1 MKLNIIKTG
10 VEVDNNEDAFL
21 IDNNV
26 LYECHLTGTVVVPD
40 GVTEIA
46 STAFSG
52 KCGIIKVV
60 LPEGL
65 KIIRAN
71 AFLGCAELKEIVIP
85 ESVEIIEDQAFFGCK
100 MLKKVHLPKNLK
112 NLGIKAF
119 TDSGLE
125 SVDLPKNPDLR
136 ISAYAFSNTKL
147 HQVTIPANLPLKV
160 AMFKECKKLET
171 VIFEGTGIKVP
182 EMCFQLCEN
191 LKNIDIRAIK
201 TVGRGGFLGCKSL
214 DFDVLPK
221 DIRVKDGAFSGCG
234 IKRITVEDLNS
245 IEGSNEV
252 FYGCHQLT
260 KAVIEVRGANIP
272 QDTKEIPPAL
282 FSHCTSLEKV
292 SFTGMTGKIT
302 SIGYDA
308 FELTALKEFEVPEN
322 VTKIDNMTFFKAM
335 QLTEITL
342 PKKLRIIGRQA
353 FSESGLKSI
362 TLPDSVK
369 CVETECFRDCRYL
382 EEATLPEKDFVVPE
396 GMFMNCITLKN
407 LNNADRIVQIGKY
420 AFYDAI
426 NLKQIDLSSVTEI
439 GGNAFESSG
448 LASVKLPKCCK
459 TLGPNAFYKC
469 KNLKLAD
476 LSECSIEYFAPY
488 VFYRCG
494 GSQHIAE
501 IILPDK
507 IWNVDECAFVECYIK
522 NMTVAAASGKNVM
535 ISENAFTESNI
546 DVLTFADNPDS
557 HVYLNESSFKDAFI
571 GELTIPDYLYNKYKN
586 VWDNVRSA
594 WDDIE

>member
-1 MKLNIIKTG
+1 MKVNIIKTG
-10 VEVDNNEDAFL
+10 TIGSKTDEFVIENN
-21 IDNNV
+21 I
-26 LYECHLTGTVVVPD
+26 LYECNLTGTVVVPKN
-40 GVTEIA
+40 VTEIKA
-46 STAFSG
+46 TAFSN
-52 KCGIIKVV
+52 KTNIIKVV
-60 LPEGL
+60 LPERL
-65 KIIRAN
+65 KTIGTNTFI
-71 AFLGCAELKEIVIP
+71 GCTSLEEVIIP
-85 ESVEIIEDQAFFGCK
+85 ESVEAIEDQAFFRCK
-100 MLKKVHLPKNLK
+100 KLKKVYLPKRLRY
-112 NLGIKAF
+112 LGTKAF
-119 TDSGLE
+119 ENSGLE
-125 SVDLPKNPDLR
+125 SVDLPEHPNHVG
-136 ISAYAFSNTKL
+136 SYVFANSQL
-147 HQVTIPANLPLKV
+147 HQATIPANFPLTR
-160 AMFKECKKLET
+160 AMFDECKNLET
-171 VIFEGTGIKVP
+171 VTFEGTGVKVP
-182 EMCFQLCEN
+182 GICFKLCEN
-191 LKNIDIRAIK
+191 LKSIDLRSIK
-201 TVGRGGFLGCKSL
+201 TIGKGGFSGCKSL

-221 DIRVKDGAFSGCG
+221 DIRVNDSAFSGCG
-234 IKRITVEDLNS
+234 IKHITVENLNS
-245 IEGSNEV
+245 IEGTEKV
-252 FYGCHQLT
+252 FYECCQLT

-292 SFTGMTGKIT
+292 SFTGMTSKIT

-308 FELTALKEFEVPEN
+308 FEFTALKEFEVPEN